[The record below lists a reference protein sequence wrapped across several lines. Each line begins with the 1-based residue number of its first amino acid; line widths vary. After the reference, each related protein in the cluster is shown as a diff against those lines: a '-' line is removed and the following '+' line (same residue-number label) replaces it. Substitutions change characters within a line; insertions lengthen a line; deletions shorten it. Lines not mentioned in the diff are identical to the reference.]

1 MAMTNAHL
9 IQPLTRSIENVRM
22 ELNDSV
28 SVYSLNSTHVLEL
41 SQKLDSLLN
50 QYENLSNSQ

>member
-1 MAMTNAHL
+1 MTNEHL
-9 IQPLTRSIENVRM
+9 IHPLTRSIENVRM

-28 SVYSLNSTHVLEL
+28 SVYSLNSEYVLEL

-50 QYENLSNSQ
+50 QYENLSNNP